1 MYNYFL
7 KHTICAILAL
17 TLGISLIAQNPLG
30 LRTVVIDPGH
40 GGHDPGAV
48 SKDQKTYEKTLTL
61 DISKRRAARIQ
72 EGCPDVQ
79 VILTRTNDTFIELIN
94 RAAKANNADANLF
107 ISIHINSAD
116 NTSANGYS
124 VHVLGKS
131 EKKDRDLFALN
142 MEMVKR
148 ENSVILLEDDY
159 STTYQGF
166 DPGNPESYI
175 FMQLMQN
182 ANLGQSLRF
191 ADIIA
196 EKMKGGPIRNNRG
209 ISQDPFLVLWRT
221 SMPAV
226 LCELGFVSNST
237 DLTQLRN
244 ADQRDEIARR
254 LFLAFQEYKQEYDHS
269 VSRGLPDPDPAPEQ
283 AGDSAQPAQASQD
296 SPKPQTQQEQQAPPA
311 AAVRYGTQ
319 IFAGAKLLKE
329 NDPAFLGYK
338 VSVVHAGSLYRYV
351 IGVSTS
357 EQEARALFPKIKE
370 KYKDAFFVEI
380 DPANSSTRRR

>member
-7 KHTICAILAL
+7 TRTICAILAL
-17 TLGISLIAQNPLG
+17 SLGISLVAQNPLG

-61 DISKRRAARIQ
+61 DISKRLAARIQ
-72 EGCPDVQ
+72 EGCPDVK

-107 ISIHINSAD
+107 ISIHINSAV

-131 EKKDRDLFALN
+131 ENKDRDLFALN

-175 FMQLMQN
+175 LMQLMQN

-196 EKMKGGPIRNNRG
+196 ETMKGGPIRNNRG

-226 LCELGFVSNST
+226 LCELGFISNST

-269 VSRGLPDPDPAPEQ
+269 VSRGLPDPDPAPKP
-283 AGDSAQPAQASQD
+283 AGDSAQPAQTSQD
-296 SPKPQTQQEQQAPPA
+296 SPKPQTQQEQPA

-319 IFAGAKLLKE
+319 IFAGAKLLME